1 MLSAHPLLDLMKAP
15 LLGIGAAGVVYA
27 IAARTGRMP
36 PRGRIV
42 LVGLLGTV
50 AAVGGWLV
58 FLVSLHIYFP
68 HVRDAIPLAARL
80 ESFSFMAGG
89 AFIALF
95 ITLFLTRNSR
105 NMALAS
111 STIAAG
117 ASCMVFAA
125 VSGIAQPFTLAYELS
140 RVVVTMLAGG
150 LFAAVGIRFANRPD
164 SFPLLSIPAL
174 GFSVVVPIFGALSA
188 ILPFADWVTATRQ
201 QNSFALHPLQLVFVS
216 ELVVMLTFALAG
228 AGVDRQNAL
237 RVASE
242 NTRLR
247 ELTDNMFEALL
258 IHRKGVIVEINQVC
272 SKLFG
277 WPAEVLVGSPI
288 DRFLPGLATID
299 RADLEGPHAGETT
312 IMTAGGESIP
322 VETLSQMISFGGNK
336 AQVTALR
343 DIRSRRAAEE
353 KIRFLAHHDALTKLP
368 NRLLLQ
374 EALAREIAAIRA
386 GGPGLAIFYIDL
398 DRFKSVNDTLG
409 HQIGDKLLQMAVAR
423 ILSNIRDIDLLCRI
437 GGDEF
442 VLLQPRVENPEIAGS
457 LATRINHAISQP
469 YQIDGHAVNIGA
481 SIGIALGPQD
491 GTEADK
497 LIGKADVA
505 LYRAKADGR
514 NRHYFFRPG
523 MDTVLRRR
531 RVLEQELS
539 AAIEHEDLTI
549 NYQPVVTADCQLVG
563 FEALLRWTSPTRGSI
578 SPDEFIPIAEET
590 GLIVKL
596 GAWVLDAACQQ
607 AVSWGGRYWVAVNV
621 SPRQLTEEDFP
632 RLVAETM
639 TRAGLAA
646 HLLELEVTEGVLLHD
661 NAQAL
666 KALAELKHL
675 GLRISLDDFGTGYSG
690 LSSLH
695 HYPFDKVKIDR
706 SFIARIADGDR
717 ARAIVAAVLA
727 MSRQLGLTVT
737 AEGIE
742 TATEFTVM
750 RDSGCDLMQGN
761 FLSPPICDNDLDLYI
776 KAQGCRDAAH
786 A

>member
-1 MLSAHPLLDLMKAP
+1 MLNVHPLLSLLKAP
-15 LLGIGAAGVVYA
+15 LIGIGTASVVYA
-27 IAARTGRMP
+27 IAARAGGMK
-36 PRGRIV
+36 PRARIA
-42 LVGLLGTV
+42 LAGLAGTV
-50 AAVGGWLV
+50 AAIGGWQV

-80 ESFSFMAGG
+80 ESFSFMTGG

-125 VSGIAQPFTLAYELS
+125 VSGIAEPFTLAYELS
-140 RVVVTMLAGG
+140 RVIITMLAGG
-150 LFAAVGIRFANRPD
+150 LLAAAGIRLANRED
-164 SFPLLSIPAL
+164 SFRILSIPAL
-174 GFSVVVPIFGALSA
+174 GFSLVVPIFGALSA

-201 QNSFALHPLQLVFVS
+201 QNAFALHPLQLVFVS
-216 ELVVMLTFALAG
+216 ELVVMLAFALAG

-258 IHRKGVIVEINQVC
+258 IHRKGVIVDINQVC
-272 SKLFG
+272 SQLLG

-288 DRFLPGLATID
+288 DRFLPGLAT
-299 RADLEGPHAGETT
+299 ADWSDAERPHAAETI
-312 IMTAGGESIP
+312 IMTAGGETIP
-322 VETLSQMISFGGNK
+322 VETLSRMISFGGSK

-368 NRLLLQ
+368 NRLMLQ
-374 EALAREIAAIRA
+374 DALAREIAAIRA
-386 GGPGLAIFYIDL
+386 GGLGLAIFYIDL

-442 VLLQPRVENPEIAGS
+442 VLLQPRVEHPDIAGS
-457 LATRINHAISQP
+457 LAARLNHAISQP
-469 YQIDGHAVNIGA
+469 YDIDGHAVNIGA

-491 GTEADK
+491 GTEAEM

-549 NYQPVVTADCQLVG
+549 CYQPVVTADHELVG
-563 FEALLRWTSPTRGSI
+563 FEALLRWTSPTCGSI

-590 GLIVKL
+590 GLIVRL
-596 GAWVLDAACQQ
+596 GAWVLDAACRQ
-607 AVSWGGRYWVAVNV
+607 ATSWGGRYWVAVNV

-632 RLVAETM
+632 RLTAETM
-639 TRAGLAA
+639 ARAGLAA
-646 HLLELEVTEGVLLHD
+646 HLLELEVTEGVALHD

-666 KALAELKHL
+666 NALAALKHL

-742 TATEFTVM
+742 TATEFTVV

-776 KAQGCRDAAH
+776 EARECRDAAH